1 MERGRHFLS
10 NHRARVYLDVIAGIS
25 GKLGF
30 AKVLQL
36 AGLHSW
42 IEGLPPYDDAREVDF
57 ADFSALNA
65 MLVKMYGPH
74 AGHGMALRAGRAS
87 FLALAPHL
95 TAVLNVQS
103 TAFQALPPAQR
114 VSAVLQA
121 ITNDNPSG
129 DVQTTF
135 QVAGGQFIY
144 TASPCPFC
152 WGQHSA
158 PENLCHGLVG
168 FLQQAVEWAGAGD
181 DYRVEE
187 AACAAVKEHKDAS
200 CVFVILKVDQE
211 ER

>member
-1 MERGRHFLS
+1 MERGKHFLS

-25 GKLGF
+25 GKHGF
-30 AKVLQL
+30 AKALQL
-36 AGLHSW
+36 AGLHIW
-42 IEGLPPYDDAREVDF
+42 VDGLPPYDDAREVDF
-57 ADFSALNA
+57 ADFSALNV
-65 MLVKMYGPH
+65 MLVRMYGPH
-74 AGHGMALRAGRAS
+74 AGQGMALRAGRAS
-87 FLALAPHL
+87 FLALTPHL
-95 TAVLNVQS
+95 SEVLK
-103 TAFQALPPAQR
+103 THDIAFKALSPAQR
-114 VSAVLQA
+114 VSAVLESL
-121 ITNDNPSG
+121 TNDNPSG

-135 QVAGGQFIY
+135 QVAGEQFIY

-152 WGQHSA
+152 WGQHNA

-187 AACAAVKEHKDAS
+187 ASCAAVKAPKDAS